1 MTTHESQSIAVD
13 ASRGAQEPET
23 AAEHVIH
30 YLGEQGI
37 DTIFGIPG
45 GHISPFLGALRRQE
59 RVKYVIAR
67 HEGGA
72 AFMADGYA
80 RASGK
85 LGVCLVTAGPGATNA
100 LTGLAAAHLD
110 GVPVLLIS
118 GQVPT
123 EKWGLGALQES
134 TTESGIDVTAALR
147 HASAHSA
154 CIIDPRSFGRQFGR
168 ALAVLQGHPAG
179 AVHLSIPANIARA
192 PLERASTSR
201 WPAWTRAPS
210 RPPVRLTSEVRDLYR
225 RLVSARRPLVYIGSG
240 ARAALGRLG
249 GSFLEWVESHGIA
262 VVTSLRGKGVF
273 PERSDVSLG
282 VLGLA
287 GSLQAERYLKDGVD
301 ALLVIGSRLGEWSS
315 NNFSKDLCASFVAQ
329 VDVDATSIGRVVPV
343 DMPIVCDAESI
354 LSNLLELAALGPA
367 PGEAAVARL
376 RALSVLRSEVRREF
390 APEKMRDSSSPL
402 KPQRIMAELDRHMRG
417 ELDLYVDMGNCTG
430 WATHCLRIA
439 PPARMFVPCGL
450 STMGWSCGAVIGG
463 KLARPERRALA
474 LLGDGALLMN
484 GTEINTAAKYGVGAV
499 YLVLNDDSLGMVNH
513 GEHLQTGH
521 PLEDD
526 YYALGS
532 PDLVGFARALGANAV
547 AADTAEDLAAA
558 LDASFAAAEETR
570 RPQVIVARID
580 HREVPPYGE
589 RFRSVGR

>member
-1 MTTHESQSIAVD
+1 MSTDPQSSIAVE
-13 ASRGAQEPET
+13 ASPGASAPET

-59 RVKYVIAR
+59 RVRYVIAR

-85 LGVCLVTAGPGATNA
+85 LGVCLVTAGPGVTNA
-100 LTGLAAAHLD
+100 LTGIAGAHLD
-110 GVPVLLIS
+110 GVPVLLLS

-123 EKWGLGALQES
+123 EKWGLGGMQES
-134 TTESGIDVTAALR
+134 TRECGVDLVGALG
-147 HASAHSA
+147 HAVAHSA
-154 CIIDPRSFGRQFGR
+154 NIVDPRCFGRQFGR
-168 ALAVLQGHPAG
+168 ALAVLQDCPAG
-179 AVHLSIPANIARA
+179 AVHLSIPANIGRA
-192 PLERASTSR
+192 PLERGSSSR
-201 WPAWTRAPS
+201 WPAWTRAPA
-210 RPPVRLTSEVRDLYR
+210 RPRVMITAELRDLHR
-225 RLVSARRPLVYIGSG
+225 RLVSARRPLIYIGSG
-240 ARAALGRLG
+240 ARAALARLG
-249 GSFLEWVESHGIA
+249 GSFLEWVESRGIA
-262 VVTSLRGKGVF
+262 VVTSLRGKGIV
-273 PERSDVSLG
+273 PEHSEVSLG
-282 VLGLA
+282 VFGLA
-287 GSLQAERYLKDGVD
+287 GSQQAERYLKDGVD
-301 ALLVIGSRLGEWSS
+301 ALLVLGTRLGEWSS

-329 VDVDATSIGRVVPV
+329 VDLDATSIGRVVPV
-343 DMPIVCDAESI
+343 DMPIVCDAES
-354 LSNLLELAALGPA
+354 LLANLLELAASDPA
-367 PGEAAVARL
+367 PGAAAMAR
-376 RALSVLRSEVRREF
+376 RQALAQLRSQVSREF
-390 APEKMRDSSSPL
+390 APEKMHDNTSPL
-402 KPQRIMAELDRHMRG
+402 KPQRIMAALDPHMRG
-417 ELDLYVDMGNCTG
+417 DLDIYVDMGNCTG

-439 PPARMFVPCGL
+439 PPARMFVACGL

-521 PLEDD
+521 PLDDD
-526 YYALGS
+526 YYGLGS
-532 PDLVGFARALGANAV
+532 PDLVGFARALGATAY
-547 AADTAEDLAAA
+547 AADTAEALTAA
-558 LDASFAAAEETR
+558 LDAAFAAADATR

-580 HREVPPYGE
+580 PREVPPYGE

>member
-1 MTTHESQSIAVD
+1 MTKYDHTLVADDAHEPV
-13 ASRGAQEPET
+13 T
-23 AAEHVIH
+23 AAEQVIH

-37 DTIFGIPG
+37 DAIFGIPG
-45 GHISPFLGALRRQE
+45 GHISPFLGALRRQQ

-85 LGVCLVTAGPGATNA
+85 LGVCLVTSGPGATNA
-100 LTGLAAAHLD
+100 LTGVAAAHLD

-123 EKWGLGALQES
+123 EKWGLGGIQES
-134 TTESGIDVTAALR
+134 TSEAGVDVIGAMR
-147 HASAHSA
+147 CASAHSA
-154 CIIDPRSFGRQFGR
+154 GIIDPHSFGRQFGR
-168 ALAVLQGHPAG
+168 ALAVLQARPRG

-192 PLERASTSR
+192 PLARASASR
-201 WPAWTRAPS
+201 WPRWNRVLT
-210 RPPVRLTSEVRDLYR
+210 RPPVLLTDDMRELYL
-225 RLVSARRPLVYIGSG
+225 RLVAARRPLIYLGSG
-240 ARAALGRLG
+240 AGEALTRLG
-249 GSFLEWVESHGIA
+249 GGFLEWAERQGIA
-262 VVTSLRGKGVF
+262 LVTSLRGKGIVS
-273 PERSDVSLG
+273 ERSDVSLG
-282 VLGLA
+282 VSGLA

-301 ALLVIGSRLGEWSS
+301 ALLVVGSRLGEWSS
-315 NNFSKDLCASFVAQ
+315 NNFSTDLCAAFVAQ
-329 VDVDATSIGRVVPV
+329 VDVDATAIGRVLAV
-343 DMPIVCDAESI
+343 DMPLVCDAED
-354 LSNLLELAALGPA
+354 LLAHLLELAGSGTA
-367 PGEAAVARL
+367 PGDGAAL
-376 RALSVLRSEVRREF
+376 RRSALAALRSEVGREF
-390 APEKMRDSSSPL
+390 APEKARERGPLL
-402 KPQRIMAELDRHMRG
+402 KPQRVMAELDPYMHG

-430 WATHCLRIA
+430 WATHCLTIS

-450 STMGWSCGAVIGG
+450 STMGWTCGAVIGG

-484 GTEINTAAKYGVGAV
+484 GTEINTAAKYGIGAV
-499 YLVLNDDSLGMVNH
+499 YLVLNDDAMGMVNH

-521 PLEDD
+521 SLGDD
-526 YYALGS
+526 YYKLGS
-532 PDLVGFARALGANAV
+532 PDLVGFARSLGAHAH
-547 AADTAEDLAAA
+547 AAATAEELAAA
-558 LDASFAAAEETR
+558 LVAAFAAADEER